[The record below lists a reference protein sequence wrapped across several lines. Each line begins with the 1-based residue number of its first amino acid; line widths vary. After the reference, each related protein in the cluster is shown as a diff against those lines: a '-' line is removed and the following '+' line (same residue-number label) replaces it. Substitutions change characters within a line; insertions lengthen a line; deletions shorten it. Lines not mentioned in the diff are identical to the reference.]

1 MANGVTANSMRVNV
15 KAPDLGAF
23 PLDHYSE
30 CKSQVEAYYRC
41 LKSNEYVTPLCR
53 DQMREYLQCRMDRG
67 LMKPADLDG
76 FGIPK
81 TEFVPTRQHRID
93 LKQQWLRQKMNQVTV
108 VWEENYR
115 RDDLQVPDGYERE
128 KGGGDG
134 GGGGDPK
141 PVGEKVNT

>member
-1 MANGVTANSMRVNV
+1 
-15 KAPDLGAF
+15 
-23 PLDHYSE
+23 
-30 CKSQVEAYYRC
+30 
-41 LKSNEYVTPLCR
+41 
-53 DQMREYLQCRMDRG
+53 MDRG

-134 GGGGDPK
+134 GGGGIRSQWAK
-141 PVGEKVNT
+141 R